1 MNMLRNALLVALG
14 ASVAPAAEIPQNLG
28 NVMFVGDSITHGFGT
43 PSYRWPLHKILVDN
57 GVKYNA
63 VGVTEGN
70 QNPRFCVNPGTL
82 YAGVAFNNRHSAM
95 SSERAYEIAGRINS
109 SGRLGNSNIADWLG
123 LDASYQGK
131 FKLDMPTQTPDL
143 VVMMIGTNDTF
154 GDYGNKGGVGAG
166 DNMLK
171 AQNNLIGSVAE
182 NGTWSGTGD
191 LDVIVDSLRKVN
203 PRMRIIILPIPTWHD
218 ARRNNNKA
226 DDFAALMAYNENLK
240 KWADAKKLEFVDINE
255 VLVNPSR
262 EDKPGVAEVQFFHAV
277 DRLHPTVQGDLLI
290 AAKVAE
296 ALGVPGRTVGLPRKA
311 VADFTLVTIPT
322 VPLTRTTAAPL
333 PQISC
338 PTFTASVNCSVG
350 NGATE
355 GWVTNEG
362 LRFTMGNGENTGVI
376 TVTESSVLWGEK
388 ADKVLYCADM
398 SANQQELRVAYV
410 TGDAATGYTPGFYV
424 WLGEHLIGEALPGMA
439 PELNGHVK
447 GVFLSRR
454 GTPEVR
460 VKHAAV
466 ESGAYAPSV
475 AE

>member
-1 MNMLRNALLVALG
+1 MLRNSLFVALG
-14 ASVAPAAEIPQNLG
+14 ASVVMAAESPQDLG
-28 NVMFVGDSITHGFGT
+28 KVMFVGDSITHGFGT

-57 GVKYNA
+57 GVKYDA

-70 QNPRFCVNPGTL
+70 QNPRFCVKPGTL

-95 SSERAYEIAGRINS
+95 SSERAYEIAGRINT

-131 FKLDMPTQTPDL
+131 FKLDMPAQTPDL

-166 DNMLK
+166 DNMQK
-171 AQNNLIGSVAE
+171 AQKNLLGSMAE

-191 LDVIVDSLRKVN
+191 LDVIIDSLRKVN
-203 PRMRIIILPIPTWHD
+203 PQMRVVILPIPTWHD

-226 DDFAALMAYNENLK
+226 EDFAALMLYNENLK
-240 KWADAKKLEFVDINE
+240 KWAHAKNLEFVDINE

-262 EDKPGVAEVQFFHAV
+262 EDKPGVAEIQFFHAV

-290 AAKVAE
+290 AAKVAD

-311 VADFTLVTIPT
+311 VADFTPVTLPS
-322 VPLTRTTAAPL
+322 VPLTRTIAAPL

-338 PTFTASVNCSVG
+338 PTFTASVNCIVG
-350 NGATE
+350 NGATD

-362 LRFTMGNGENTGVI
+362 LRFTIGNGENTGVV
-376 TVTESSVLWGEK
+376 TVTESGVLWGEK

-398 SANQQELRVAYV
+398 SANQQELRVVYV
-410 TGDAATGYTPGFYV
+410 SGDSSAGYTPGFYV

-439 PELNGHVK
+439 PALNGHVP
-447 GVFLSRR
+447 GLVLSRR

-460 VKHAAV
+460 VKSAAV

>member
-1 MNMLRNALLVALG
+1 MLRNSLLMALG
-14 ASVAPAAEIPQNLG
+14 VSVVMAAESPQDLG

-57 GVKYNA
+57 GVKYEA

-70 QNPRFCVNPGTL
+70 QNPRFCVNPGTP

-95 SSERAYEIAGRINS
+95 SSERAYEIAGRINA

-131 FKLDMPTQTPDL
+131 FKLDMPAQTPDL

-166 DNMLK
+166 DNMLQ
-171 AQNNLIGSVAE
+171 AQKNLIGSVSE
-182 NGTWSGTGD
+182 NGTWSGSGD

-203 PRMRIIILPIPTWHD
+203 PEIRIIILPIPTWHD

-226 DDFAALMAYNENLK
+226 ADFAALMAYNDNLK
-240 KWADAKKLEFVDINE
+240 KWALAKKLELVDINE
-255 VLVNPSR
+255 VLVNPAR
-262 EDKPGVAEVQFFHAV
+262 EDKPGVAELQFFHAV

-296 ALGVPGRTVGLPRKA
+296 ALGVPGRTVGLPRKSATEFTQVA
-311 VADFTLVTIPT
+311 VPAGA
-322 VPLTRTTAAPL
+322 LTRTIGAPL
-333 PQISC
+333 PQANASS
-338 PTFTASVNCSVG
+338 FSASVYCSVG
-350 NGATE
+350 NGRAD

-362 LRFTMGNGENTGVI
+362 LRFTIGNGENTGVV
-376 TVTESSVLWGEK
+376 TVTESGVLWGEK

-398 SANQQELRVAYV
+398 AANQHELRVAYV
-410 TGDAATGYTPGFYV
+410 PGDTASGYTPGFYV
-424 WLGEHLIGEALPGMA
+424 WLGAHLIGEALPGMA
-439 PELNGHVK
+439 PELNGHVP
-447 GVFLSRR
+447 GLVLSRR
-454 GTPEVR
+454 GAPEVR
-460 VKHAAV
+460 VKSAAV
-466 ESGAYAPSV
+466 ESAAYAPPV